1 MARYLMLTVSLL
13 LFQGVTGSAR
23 GGEVVGQ
30 FVMPADAREAT
41 FIVRASVKEVRTV
54 RIGGLAWAGAIK
66 VSVNGEPI
74 RFDLVGPPER
84 GGIDPGKADYLLFTH
99 EFPAG
104 ESRISIKLSK
114 GAQIYHLENSEKY
127 FGTSS
132 DAYPHALFIFD
143 LDHIQQ
149 NDYPVEV
156 RIAPS
161 FEPLAWFCGKW
172 DNYSKHQESFTSKR
186 GEVWTQQEGPDA
198 TLHYEFAH
206 DKFQLPTDL
215 TLVYDPSRKMTVIRM
230 KQVLHAVENAVI
242 APDDAIEFLHVVVNP
257 AYGRDWQDGV
267 TDYFWNREQDE
278 SDPDTLAGS
287 HTHFARLD
295 DNSARRVVGA
305 GIHHTGPS
313 YPLLAENTIGGWI
326 SKQGVGSLALLF
338 HSYRSTARH
347 DMTPIQSHCGDG
359 ADTHFYIGAGQYYL
373 PLEMK
378 AGDEIA
384 TEYTLYA
391 LPSVLRREQVEDLNE
406 ADLYYF
412 GNASQTKAKIR
423 RWYGSKNVC
432 GLIHEDGSAVLLGIG
447 KEQESF
453 RLNNLPGKTTRV
465 WRVVDLGIDRVE
477 ALPIEES
484 DVMVYPGFVT
494 VVDAGS
500 ALKRPQ

>member
-1 MARYLMLTVSLL
+1 
-13 LFQGVTGSAR
+13 
-23 GGEVVGQ
+23 
-30 FVMPADAREAT
+30 
-41 FIVRASVKEVRTV
+41 
-54 RIGGLAWAGAIK
+54 
-66 VSVNGEPI
+66 
-74 RFDLVGPPER
+74 
-84 GGIDPGKADYLLFTH
+84 
-99 EFPAG
+99 
-104 ESRISIKLSK
+104 
-114 GAQIYHLENSEKY
+114 
-127 FGTSS
+127 
-132 DAYPHALFIFD
+132 
-143 LDHIQQ
+143 
-149 NDYPVEV
+149 
-156 RIAPS
+156 
-161 FEPLAWFCGKW
+161 
-172 DNYSKHQESFTSKR
+172 
-186 GEVWTQQEGPDA
+186 
-198 TLHYEFAH
+198 
-206 DKFQLPTDL
+206 
-215 TLVYDPSRKMTVIRM
+215 MTVIRM

-295 DNSARRVVGA
+295 DNSARTVVGA

-338 HSYRSTARH
+338 HSYKSTARH

-373 PLEMK
+373 PLAMK

-384 TEYTLYA
+384 AEYTLYA

-412 GNASQTKAKIR
+412 GTAAQTKAKIR

>member
-1 MARYLMLTVSLL
+1 MLL
-13 LFQGVTGSAR
+13 
-23 GGEVVGQ
+23 
-30 FVMPADAREAT
+30 
-41 FIVRASVKEVRTV
+41 
-54 RIGGLAWAGAIK
+54 
-66 VSVNGEPI
+66 
-74 RFDLVGPPER
+74 
-84 GGIDPGKADYLLFTH
+84 TH

-114 GAQIYHLENSEKY
+114 GTQIYHLENSRNY

-132 DAYPHALFIFD
+132 DAYPHTLFSFD

-149 NDYPVEV
+149 NPYPVEIH
-156 RIAPS
+156 IAPS
-161 FEPLAWFCGKW
+161 FKPLAWFCGKW

-186 GEVWTQQEGPDA
+186 GEVWTQQEGADA

-206 DKFQLPTDL
+206 DKFRLPTDL

-230 KQVLHAVENAVI
+230 KQVLQAVENAVFT
-242 APDDAIEFLHVVVNP
+242 ADDAIEFLHVVVNP
-257 AYGRDWQDGV
+257 EYGRDWEDGV
-267 TDYFWNREQDE
+267 TGYFWNREQDG

-295 DNSARRVVGA
+295 DNSARRVAGG

-313 YPLLAENTIGGWI
+313 YPLLAENTIAGWI
-326 SKQGVGSLALLF
+326 SKQGVGSLELLF
-338 HSYRSTARH
+338 HSYRVTTRH

-359 ADTHFYIGAGQYYL
+359 ADTHFYIGAGNMYL
-373 PLEMK
+373 PLAMK

-384 TEYTLYA
+384 TTYTLYA
-391 LPSVLRREQVEDLNE
+391 LPSVLTREQAEDLNE

-412 GNASQTKAKIR
+412 GTASQTKAKIK
-423 RWYGSKNVC
+423 RWYGTKNVC

-447 KEQESF
+447 KDAESF
-453 RLNNLPGKTTRV
+453 RLNNLSGKTTRV

-477 ALPIEES
+477 ALPIEEGE
-484 DVMVYPGFVT
+484 VMVYPGFVT
-494 VVDAGS
+494 VVDAGL